1 MFIPGKQDAWLVWAL
16 TLEAA
21 AQLWHQLPPR
31 GPAHAV
37 LSALCP
43 GPRRGPRV
51 GAPGPQGAPLH
62 PSPACWA
69 DHPAISS
76 RAATAHPDG
85 SLLTP
90 VASPCAL
97 WGTVTLW
104 TLPLWTAFISG
115 ARVFIHWLPL
125 IMGSCPLCLRL
136 RHSPSMLGTVHP
148 ASQRTGAQHWIP
160 ASLPL
165 HLARQHLRLHHMD
178 LCRFWSNGY

>member
-1 MFIPGKQDAWLVWAL
+1 MFITGKQDAWLVWAL

-37 LSALCP
+37 LTALCP
-43 GPRRGPRV
+43 GLRRGPRL
-51 GAPGPQGAPLH
+51 GAPGPQGVPLH

-69 DHPAISS
+69 DQPAISS
-76 RAATAHPDG
+76 HAVTAHPDG

-104 TLPLWTAFISG
+104 TLPSELHLSVVLVCLYVGF
-115 ARVFIHWLPL
+115 HWLWVRVPCVYGCVTHL
-125 IMGSCPLCLRL
+125 ACSALASGLPEDWSSALDSCIPPTSS
-136 RHSPSMLGTVHP
+136 SPSTPPSTPHGLV
-148 ASQRTGAQHWIP
+148 
-160 ASLPL
+160 
-165 HLARQHLRLHHMD
+165 
-178 LCRFWSNGY
+178 